1 MLAGDR
7 AAFSFVVTL
16 PSPIGVSR
24 LVSHFLAGRYAGAGM
39 PVCNEGD
46 GANAS

>member
-7 AAFSFVVTL
+7 AASSFVVTL
-16 PSPIGVSR
+16 PSLIGLSR
-24 LVSHFLAGRYAGAGM
+24 LVSHFLAGGYAGGGM
-39 PVCNEGD
+39 PVRNEGD